1 MPYTSLSTYARAIS
15 GNALPHIAAGNYE
28 NKL

>member
-28 NKL
+28 

>member
-15 GNALPHIAAGNYE
+15 GNALPHIAAGNY
-28 NKL
+28 